1 MNENEFE
8 REKFRFKVQVQV
20 RTFDLDSYGIVHN
33 SVYLKYFEI
42 ARTEYI
48 RQALGIEPGRFF
60 TDFYF
65 VIAKNVCNYITPAKF
80 DEILDVYARV
90 SKIGNSSFEIEY
102 LIEENKTR
110 RKVATGET
118 VIVLLNRET
127 FKPEPIPQNV
137 RELILKFENYDV
149 LIKENKS

>member
-1 MNENEFE
+1 MSENELE

-90 SKIGNSSFEIEY
+90 SKIGNSSFEMEY

>member
-1 MNENEFE
+1 MNEDRFE
-8 REKFRFKVQVQV
+8 REKFRFKIQVQV

-48 RQALGIEPGRFF
+48 RQALGVEPGRFF

-65 VIAKNVCNYITPAKF
+65 VIARNVCNYITPARF
-80 DEILDVYARV
+80 DELLDVYARV
-90 SKIGNSSFEIEY
+90 SKIGNSSFEMEY
-102 LIEENKTR
+102 LIEENKTK

-127 FKPEPIPQNV
+127 FKPESIPLNV
-137 RELILKFENYDV
+137 REMILKFENYDV
-149 LIKENKS
+149 ITKENKG

>member
-1 MNENEFE
+1 MNDKI
-8 REKFRFKVQVQV
+8 EKGKFKFKIQIKVK
-20 RTFDLDSYGIVHN
+20 TFDLDSYGIVHN

-48 RQALGIEPGRFF
+48 RQALGIEPRRFF

-65 VIAKNVCNYITPAKF
+65 VVARNVCNYITPARF
-80 DEILDVYARV
+80 DESLDLYTRV
-90 SKIGNSSFEIEY
+90 SKIGNSSFEMEY
-102 LIEENKTR
+102 LLEEVETK

-127 FKPEPIPQNV
+127 FKPEPIPDTV
-137 RELILKFENYDV
+137 REMILKFEGDDV
-149 LIKENKS
+149 VLKENKA

>member
-90 SKIGNSSFEIEY
+90 SKIGNSSFEMEY

>member
-1 MNENEFE
+1 MSENELE

-90 SKIGNSSFEIEY
+90 SKIGNSSFEMEY

-149 LIKENKS
+149 LVKENKS

>member
-80 DEILDVYARV
+80 DEILDVYVRV

>member
-1 MNENEFE
+1 MKSEVKEG
-8 REKFRFKVQVQV
+8 KFKFKIQIRV

-42 ARTEYI
+42 ARTEYV

-65 VIAKNVCNYITPAKF
+65 IIARNVCNYITPARF
-80 DEILDVYARV
+80 DEVLDLYTRV
-90 SKIGNSSFEIEY
+90 SKIGNSSFEMEY
-102 LIEENKTR
+102 LMKESKTGR
-110 RKVATGET
+110 EVATGET

-127 FKPEPIPQNV
+127 FKPEPIPNSV
-137 RELILKFENYDV
+137 RDMILKFEGDDV
-149 LIKENKS
+149 VLKENKS

>member
-1 MNENEFE
+1 MSENEFE
-8 REKFRFKVQVQV
+8 KEKFKFKIQVQV

-90 SKIGNSSFEIEY
+90 SKIGNSSFEMKY
-102 LIEENKTR
+102 LIEENKSG

-118 VIVLLNRET
+118 VIVLLNRES
-127 FKPEPIPQNV
+127 FKPEPIPQSV
-137 RELILKFENYDV
+137 RETILKFENFDV